1 MAGDARTVTSMEVT
15 YKIKPH
21 EMTRVYQD
29 YFRNCSDGRTI
40 IRSLF
45 FCFLW
50 MLALPFLAC
59 SIVVGAING
68 RLAGITV
75 YILCNAAYFAVA
87 NRIIRNGCIKREV
100 KKLTKDRLDE
110 DITVSLS
117 DTSIRTEGV
126 NTTFDHKWRGIQ
138 DIERTDLLLLFKP
151 KTQAF
156 FVPSYAFATRE
167 KCEDFYKLANQY
179 CENNR
184 KQGEYKS
191 NGKPLSKGRWLI
203 AALLFPLLGL
213 VILLSALESQ
223 ASRPLKKIEV
233 VQDAIS
239 FWKEALQKDFPIVDY
254 RMYTTDGFKVRIPEK
269 EWQDILDE
277 LKHRVGKVKDLEPL
291 SYEYWRDPKKI
302 EFLFVSFSMNTRSDT
317 AKIVLKILGEKD
329 SIYILS
335 FFEEGAWWKL
345 NGFDVITTEGTKVT
359 VDSYSTEED
368 RMLFPD
374 EPENSRELINDAEEA
389 SVLQYNKG

>member
-1 MAGDARTVTSMEVT
+1 VTSMEVT
-15 YKIKPH
+15 YQIKPQ
-21 EMTRVYQD
+21 EMAKAYQS
-29 YFRNCSDGRTI
+29 YFRDCPDGQII
-40 IRSLF
+40 IRSVF
-45 FCFLW
+45 FFFL
-50 MLALPFLAC
+50 LIFTFIFLIL
-59 SIVVGAING
+59 SIFVGADNG
-68 RLAGITV
+68 RLAGTII
-75 YILCNAAYFAVA
+75 YILCNAVYFFLA
-87 NRIIRNGCIKREV
+87 NRIIRNWSVKRQV
-100 KKLTKDRLDE
+100 KKLDKDRLHE
-110 DITVSLS
+110 DVTISLT
-117 DTSIRTEGV
+117 DTSITVKGV
-126 NTTFDHKWRGIQ
+126 NATFCVKWKGIES
-138 DIERTDLLLLFKP
+138 IEKTDLFLLFKP
-151 KTQAF
+151 KTQHF